1 MQKFAIE
8 RALDRFLPLSC
19 VYVLSANK
27 QGEPSGMIASWVI
40 QTSFD
45 PPLIAVSIGKT
56 RFTYNLI
63 KESKE
68 FVIAVPNETLKD
80 AIRIFGLKSGKTI
93 NKFKETKLKT
103 KKASFVESPLLADAT
118 INYEC
123 KLLQIVDTGDHSIF
137 IGAVVAAWINEN
149 KKVLL
154 NMGKVNGKRIFKEF

>member
-1 MQKFAIE
+1 MEKASLEQ
-8 RALDRFLPLSC
+8 ALDRFLPLSC
-19 VYVLSANK
+19 VYVISVNA

-40 QTSFD
+40 QTSFN

-63 KESKE
+63 KDSKE
-68 FVIAVPNETLKD
+68 FVIAVPNEKLKE
-80 AIRIFGLKSGKTI
+80 AIRIFGLKSGANI
-93 NKFKETKLKT
+93 NKFKETNLKT
-103 KKASFVESPLLADAT
+103 KKASFVKSPLLADAT

-137 IGAVVAAWINEN
+137 IGEVMAAWMNKN

-154 NMGKVNGKRIFKEF
+154 NMGKVKGKRIFKEF